1 VELTYFYGYSYQEI
15 ATLMKERE
23 PKLTSSELILRLHD
37 SALAPGTVEAIPMV
51 DICHAVMRH
60 AVMRHAVMRHAVMRI
75 EDEEVCTQGAI
86 GHIQ

>member
-1 VELTYFYGYSYQEI
+1 
-15 ATLMKERE
+15 MKERE

-60 AVMRHAVMRHAVMRI
+60 AVMRHAVMRI

>member
-1 VELTYFYGYSYQEI
+1 
-15 ATLMKERE
+15 MKERE

-60 AVMRHAVMRHAVMRI
+60 AVMRI
-75 EDEEVCTQGAI
+75 EDEEVCTQRAI
-86 GHIQ
+86 RHIQ

>member
-1 VELTYFYGYSYQEI
+1 
-15 ATLMKERE
+15 MKERE

-60 AVMRHAVMRHAVMRI
+60 AVMRHAVMRHAVMRHAVMRI